1 VLHET
6 GGASQA
12 LSLFPR
18 SGSVCRQARGT
29 RSCLIEQV
37 CRTARCPDAASD
49 PGRKLAFAVPVH
61 SAGMPVRREGLVAR
75 ACAPDITTAASATHK
90 PVTSH
95 SAHRPANGPPGA
107 LPDGA
112 ALTAITSPLPAGW
125 VAYLMPTSYRANLRR
140 PLRRCSGR
148 VAEPGAHPPAWWRR
162 GLPGRQGPG
171 DTEHQVL
178 LVAEGKIALVH
189 PDVWEYDVG
198 GMGTVRHWFNR
209 RLRFARYEVGI
220 AGRGSRPR
228 RHCRMRRALRRHGQ
242 RRPAPDGG
250 WIVYATM
257 KGSHS

>member
-148 VAEPGAHPPAWWRR
+148 VAEPGAPHQRGGVEACPVGKAQATQSTKSCWWRR
-162 GLPGRQGPG
+162 GRSPWSIRMCGSTTSAAWAPSVTGLTVVSDSLGMKWASPGAGLG
-171 DTEHQVL
+171 L
-178 LVAEGKIALVH
+178 A
-189 PDVWEYDVG
+189 
-198 GMGTVRHWFNR
+198 
-209 RLRFARYEVGI
+209 GI
-220 AGRGSRPR
+220 AGCAVLYGGTVS
-228 RHCRMRRALRRHGQ
+228 AGLRRTAAGSCT
-242 RRPAPDGG
+242 RP
-250 WIVYATM
+250 
-257 KGSHS
+257 